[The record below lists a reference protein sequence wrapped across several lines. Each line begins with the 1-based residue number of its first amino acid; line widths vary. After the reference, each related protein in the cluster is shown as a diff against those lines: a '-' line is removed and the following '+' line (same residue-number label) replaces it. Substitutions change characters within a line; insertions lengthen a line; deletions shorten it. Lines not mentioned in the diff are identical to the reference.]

1 MFELFQSAAP
11 PKRSFLSWLAAAC
24 VLSGACVMLS
34 AKSYS
39 SSAMLFIIAGNILV
53 TVEARQKKEPQLPHL
68 QPK

>member
-1 MFELFQSAAP
+1 
-11 PKRSFLSWLAAAC
+11 
-24 VLSGACVMLS
+24 MLS

-39 SSAMLFIIAGNILV
+39 SSAMLFIISGNILV